1 MGYIYKVSNIVNNK
15 VYIGKTIE
23 TINTRWTR
31 HKWEAFD
38 VSSPLYNI
46 HFYRAIRKYGIE
58 NFKIEI
64 IEEATNDKLTERE
77 KYWIKQFNSYNDGY
91 NSTLGGE
98 GAIRYED
105 EDFLELWDK
114 GYGTQYIADLLGCSV
129 GTAGKRL
136 KLLIPNY
143 EEENKKRHGRGTP
156 QFLEREKKVHELW
169 DEGKSGIEIKE
180 ALNIGKDALKMHLFN
195 YENFDKEEYKRRTIK
210 ENTKRYNKNN
220 IIRQLD
226 LEGNLIAT
234 FPSISEAIRQ
244 LGPGHNVSNISSCIN
259 GKSKTAYGYKWERIK
274 TMEE

>member
-1 MGYIYKVSNIVNNK
+1 MGYIYKVSNIVNDK

-143 EEENKKRHGRGTP
+143 EEENKKRHGRGTS